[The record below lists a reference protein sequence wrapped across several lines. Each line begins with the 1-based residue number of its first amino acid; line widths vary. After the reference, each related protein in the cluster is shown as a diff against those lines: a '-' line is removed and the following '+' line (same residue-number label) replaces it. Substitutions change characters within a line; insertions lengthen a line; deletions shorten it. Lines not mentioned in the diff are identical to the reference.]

1 MISCGMWRALLFAL
15 AAGISLAA
23 ASTASA
29 APAGLLAAEATPG
42 SESVSLKYGVGYAVL
57 WKKGA
62 ALGRVRRGAIT
73 VVDLA
78 YGGGPSGFVRG
89 CERRS
94 GRLATKLVC
103 RGRDLSF
110 YVHGGTWKVRVE
122 GRGINVSGVV
132 RGTMGL
138 DRADGGTGRY
148 SIGGASYR
156 RWPAAL
162 SFFRVG
168 E

>member
-1 MISCGMWRALLFAL
+1 MRRALLFAL

-29 APAGLLAAEATPG
+29 TPAGLLAAQSTPG
-42 SESVSLKYGVGYAVL
+42 SESISLKYGVGYAVV

-62 ALGRVRRGAIT
+62 VLGRVRRGTIT
-73 VVDLA
+73 VIDLA
-78 YGGGPSGFVRG
+78 DGGEPSGFVRG
-89 CERRS
+89 CEHRS
-94 GRLATKLVC
+94 GRLAEKLVC
-103 RGRDLSF
+103 RGSDLSF
-110 YVHGGTWKVRVE
+110 YVHGGTWKVRIE
-122 GRGINVSGVV
+122 GRGINISGVV
-132 RGTMGL
+132 RGTLGL

-162 SFFRVG
+162 RFFRVG

>member
-1 MISCGMWRALLFAL
+1 MRRALLFAL
-15 AAGISLAA
+15 AAGIALAA

-29 APAGLLAAEATPG
+29 MPAGLLAASTPG
-42 SESVSLKYGVGYAVL
+42 SESISLKKGVGYAVV
-57 WKKGA
+57 WRKGA
-62 ALGRVRRGAIT
+62 VLGRVRRGTII
-73 VVDLA
+73 VDDLP
-78 YGGGPSGFVRG
+78 GGGEPSGFVRG

-94 GRLATKLVC
+94 GSISTRLAC

-110 YVHGGTWKVRVE
+110 YIHGGTWKVRIE

-132 RGTMGL
+132 RGILGL

-148 SIGGASYR
+148 SIGDDAYK

-162 SFFRVG
+162 RFFRVG